1 MNAQPSKADAKLELN
16 IAIFAVLIAARL
28 PESAISIKNSD
39 IVKPIPPK
47 SPTIPKCFRLIP
59 SGNLAILSAEIKM
72 SEILKFPETSQR
84 ILLNFQKTVI
94 LRKVRNKIRNK
105 NY

>member
-47 SPTIPKCFRLIP
+47 SPTIPKCFRRIP
-59 SGNLAILSAEIKM
+59 SGNLAILKLIASHEIPA
-72 SEILKFPETSQR
+72 IPIGLPR
-84 ILLNFQKTVI
+84 IRPKKKNFTNRYLFNI
-94 LRKVRNKIRNK
+94 
-105 NY
+105 NYSRF